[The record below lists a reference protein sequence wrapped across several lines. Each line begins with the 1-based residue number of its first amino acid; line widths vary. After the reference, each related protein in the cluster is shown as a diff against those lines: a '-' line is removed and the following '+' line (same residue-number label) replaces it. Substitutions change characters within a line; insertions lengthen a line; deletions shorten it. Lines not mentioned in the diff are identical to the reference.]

1 MAMPPE
7 QAQATRPLRE
17 EYSVALAP
25 DHRADHAG
33 GIRWVGRELEPGGWI
48 HGGPLDGRACLEK
61 GALEVLGFIAYV
73 LTVEDTGPLHVER
86 DLGHLG
92 KTRGE
97 NTGQR
102 ALQIVIVKDLCRQPE
117 RGPAAAEMYFD
128 ALPGQRQRPKD
139 AVRVG
144 VRIVVV
150 NLVRSNWTLEQIESN
165 ETERRLIVLAVL
177 CDVDAVHETHI
188 RLERERSDGARS
200 GSANAIGPDEP
211 VEVGDL

>member
-1 MAMPPE
+1 M
-7 QAQATRPLRE
+7 
-17 EYSVALAP
+17 
-25 DHRADHAG
+25 
-33 GIRWVGRELEPGGWI
+33 
-48 HGGPLDGRACLEK
+48 
-61 GALEVLGFIAYV
+61 